1 MASDKRQK
9 CVKQESIRRIWEVK
23 PGKVFESTDEPHYA
37 EIGWNGLP
45 TCVLF
50 SERLVQL

>member
-9 CVKQESIRRIWEVK
+9 CLKQESIRKIWEVK
-23 PGKVFESTDEPHYA
+23 PGKVFETDEPHYA
-37 EIGWNGLP
+37 AIGWNGLP